1 MLMVY
6 RLISLS
12 GLFVLM
18 FLAWAASRDRK
29 HINLRLII
37 TGLLF
42 QTFFAFVV
50 FQLSAGVVIFSW
62 LNDAALKVIS
72 FAKEGMYFVFGPLSI
87 SPGEVGPKGESSPG
101 FILAFQVLPSIIFF
115 SSLVSLLYYLNIIP
129 AIIRLFARIF
139 THLMKI
145 SGAEALC
152 ASSNIFVG
160 VESALTIRPYIQEMT
175 RSELCTVLTAGM
187 GTIASTVLALYV
199 GFLYREFP
207 AIAGH
212 LISASVI
219 SAPAAIIMSK
229 LVVPETETPG
239 TLGINV
245 RVERDRRAGTWIES
259 IIIGANDGVRLC
271 VGIVTLLLAFLGLLS
286 MFNWFLGFLGVKVF
300 GIGLS
305 LQLLLKYLYY
315 PITLVMG
322 VPFQDA
328 GQIATLLGERTIVT
342 EVVSF
347 QHLNQLI
354 QEGSLT
360 NTRSITIASYALCGF
375 AHIASLAIFVGGF
388 SALAP
393 TRAKDLARLGFRALY
408 AATLACLMTGCVAG
422 LFG

>member
-1 MLMVY
+1 MPD
-6 RLISLS
+6 RLISFL

-18 FLAWAASRDRK
+18 FLAWMVSRDREN
-29 HINLRLII
+29 INFRLIL

-42 QTFFAFVV
+42 QCVFAFIV
-50 FQLSAGVVIFSW
+50 FKLSAGVVIFSW
-62 LNDAALKVIS
+62 LNDAALRVIS
-72 FAKEGMYFVFGPLSI
+72 FAKDGMYFVFGPLAI
-87 SPGEVGPKGESSPG
+87 SPGETGPKGETSPG

-129 AIIRLFARIF
+129 AIIKVFARIF
-139 THLMKI
+139 TYLMRI

-152 ASSNIFVG
+152 ASSNMFVG

-175 RSELCTVLTAGM
+175 RSELCTVLTVGM

-199 GFLYREFP
+199 GFLHREFP
-207 AIAGH
+207 SIAGH

-229 LVVPETETPG
+229 LVVPEIGKPK
-239 TLGINV
+239 TLGV
-245 RVERDRRAGTWIES
+245 SVKVEKDRRSSTWIES
-259 IIIGANDGVRLC
+259 VITGANDGVKLC
-271 VGIVTLLLAFLGLLS
+271 VGIIALLLAFLGLLS
-286 MFNWFLGFLGVKVF
+286 MCNWFLGFIGAKIF
-300 GIGLS
+300 GIDLS
-305 LQLLLKYLYY
+305 LQLILKYLYY

-322 VPFQDA
+322 VPLHDA

-342 EVVSF
+342 EVVSY
-347 QHLNQLI
+347 QHLHQLI
-354 QEGSLT
+354 QDGVVT
-360 NTRSITIASYALCGF
+360 NTRSITIASYALSGF

-393 TRAKDLARLGFRALY
+393 ARAKDLAQLGFRALY

-422 LFG
+422 LFA